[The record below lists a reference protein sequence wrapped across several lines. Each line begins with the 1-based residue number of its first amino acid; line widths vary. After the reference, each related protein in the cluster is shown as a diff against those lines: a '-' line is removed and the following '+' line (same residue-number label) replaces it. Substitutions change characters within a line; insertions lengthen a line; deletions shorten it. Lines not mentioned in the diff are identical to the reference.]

1 MVESNNCSFE
11 EKNVCLCGLPAN
23 DGIPIPLLH
32 LMCSLCLPRLSCQW
46 YWMHPRRYDNP
57 VTIGW
62 FTDFTVS
69 IGCSPYKYTLVG
81 GFNPLKNMSSSDWI
95 IPTLGENKSH
105 VWNHQPVLRHICSRG
120 VPNFHLSRLPGPA
133 HRGYE
138 NWGPK
143 KNRRFPCFVDQ
154 VLISM
159 HQPPKKKNGGSKSM
173 ITSMDD
179 IHDWYPNTW

>member
-11 EKNVCLCGLPAN
+11 EKNVCLCGLTAN

-81 GFNPLKNMSSSDWI
+81 GFNPPEKYESQIGSSQL
-95 IPTLGENKSH
+95 LGKIKAMFETTNQYLPISAVH
-105 VWNHQPVLRHICSRG
+105 RESQTFICPGYPVLPIIG
-120 VPNFHLSRLPGPA
+120 GIKTEAPQ
-133 HRGYE
+133 
-138 NWGPK
+138 K
-143 KNRRFPCFVDQ
+143 KRRFPCFVDQ

-159 HQPPKKKNGGSKSM
+159 HQPPQKKWWFE
-173 ITSMDD
+173 IPIF
-179 IHDWYPNTW
+179 IHGWHAWLILVS

>member
-105 VWNHQPVLRHICSRG
+105 VWNHQPVLRHICSRESQTFICPG
-120 VPNFHLSRLPGPA
+120 YPVLPIGGIKTEAQKKTGDSHALSIKSSFQCI
-133 HRGYE
+133 
-138 NWGPK
+138 N
-143 KNRRFPCFVDQ
+143 
-154 VLISM
+154 
-159 HQPPKKKNGGSKSM
+159 PPKKKWWFE
-173 ITSMDD
+173 
-179 IHDWYPNTW
+179 IHDNIHGWHPWLIS